1 MRFYYL
7 TMLGEL
13 CDKYGIVMDS
23 KISAAAKTNI
33 DTPGVN
39 ISASVTTLYFGLLAF
54 CLPRL

>member
-13 CDKYGIVMDS
+13 CDKHGIVMDS

-33 DTPGVN
+33 DMPGVN
-39 ISASVTTLYFGLLAF
+39 TSASVTTLYFGL
-54 CLPRL
+54 